1 MDCRERSRRRV
12 QQLRDLINAI
22 GVRRQ
27 EFDVE
32 SAVGV
37 LFEQAADEVQ
47 IVEDG
52 GVDDDQF
59 ATGDCRDIGDAGR
72 VRRRR
77 LLGEHDGVLS
87 RLRIEVLDLNRR
99 VWQPIKQES
108 IFESFQQETLSRPN
122 WGVEPNIENR
132 SKDEARRGKWRV
144 RKTAGSASRGA
155 TRLRSSVAPRLSRV
169 AKGVRV

>member
-1 MDCRERSRRRV
+1 MTENMDCRERSRRRV

-59 ATGDCRDIGDAGR
+59 ATATAAT
-72 VRRRR
+72 
-77 LLGEHDGVLS
+77 S
-87 RLRIEVLDLNRR
+87 
-99 VWQPIKQES
+99 
-108 IFESFQQETLSRPN
+108 ETL
-122 WGVEPNIENR
+122 VE
-132 SKDEARRGKWRV
+132 SAA
-144 RKTAGSASRGA
+144 AGCSESM
-155 TRLRSSVAPRLSRV
+155 TVS
-169 AKGVRV
+169 